1 MGEERPQGSGGGGA
15 LEGSCLRAS
24 VMGLEVGQALSQEWP
39 PPHPLLPWPVSEA
52 IVQGTFCD
60 DPRLRTMPD
69 GEGCLRLSGF
79 QLGTEALAV
88 RSIW

>member
-1 MGEERPQGSGGGGA
+1 
-15 LEGSCLRAS
+15 
-24 VMGLEVGQALSQEWP
+24 MGLEVGQALSQEWP

-60 DPRLRTMPD
+60 DPRLKMMPD

-88 RSIW
+88 GSIW